1 MTSTLSAFSPG
12 AGQTRSAVPKPQTAI
27 GPASSLMTGTR
38 ARSAAL
44 SFRSAKRSE
53 SFLVQPRPRS

>member
-27 GPASSLMTGTR
+27 GPAPVPEHGNAVPLSGR
-38 ARSAAL
+38 YAAL
-44 SFRSAKRSE
+44 GHQ
-53 SFLVQPRPRS
+53 V